1 MDIAKE
7 VFFIV
12 VRSKTVVVFAYEK
25 LVEMFL
31 LCILDYLANALPQS
45 YCSIRML
52 ARFNDVNIKLVTPF
66 KFFDDVCFT
75 FFAFLAVDYEC
86 W

>member
-12 VRSKTVVVFAYEK
+12 VRSKTVIVFAYEN

-45 YCSIRML
+45 YCSI
-52 ARFNDVNIKLVTPF
+52 FNDVNIKLVTPF